1 MNYGPAL
8 YTLVYVVLPFLL
20 ALLLSSPIP
29 TQIENLAEL
38 DFQRSTVSLRAARDL
53 STLLSILTQFQCDN
67 LTGIIRVLVLKI
79 RCLLG
84 TY

>member
-1 MNYGPAL
+1 M
-8 YTLVYVVLPFLL
+8 YTHTFI
-20 ALLLSSPIP
+20 ALLLSSPFP

-38 DFQRSTVSLRAARDL
+38 DFQTPTVSVRAARDL

-67 LTGIIRVLVLKI
+67 LPGIIRVLVLKI

>member
-1 MNYGPAL
+1 M
-8 YTLVYVVLPFLL
+8 YTHTFI

-38 DFQRSTVSLRAARDL
+38 DFQRSTVSVRAARDL

-67 LTGIIRVLVLKI
+67 LTGVIRVLVLKI